1 MILDIAIIVF
11 VIMEATNVAILYLN
25 PGTKIGNGIGVFDA
39 WDKSKKDDGTHLFS
53 KYMVN
58 WVGNTK
64 LIFIVLLL
72 VILFTGTEQT
82 KVFAVIAMIIS
93 IAAYFVKLHPIIK
106 KLDEMGEI
114 TPKGYSKGLF
124 FMILGFVVMFSIAL
138 ILHFIF

>member
-11 VIMEATNVAILYLN
+11 VVMEAINVAILYFI

-39 WDKSKKDDGTHLFS
+39 WDKSKKDEGAHMFS

-124 FMILGFVVMFSIAL
+124 FMILGFVVMFGMAL
-138 ILHFIF
+138 ILHFIL